1 MNINNLTTN
10 HNCQSNLLKRVF
22 LVVVLLASLVVILI
36 PSKSRANCLCRFE
49 IPIKAEIWKGKL
61 DFEFKAHTM
70 FMVTDFYLILIKP
83 ALVAMTEQL
92 TATAYTQV
100 GMIGTF
106 FDAKNQMDRQL
117 LIDKAHVQA
126 IKDYQPS
133 SALCK
138 FGTVNR
144 GLASSEQRAKI
155 NQSLFMKRSLDRH
168 LGAKGTIAASIRDEK
183 QARLEQFTE
192 IYCNPEDNRGFL
204 AGEED
209 DFCGADGGDPE
220 RYNKDINYTRTFDAP
235 LTLDIDLTD
244 TSTTADEED
253 IFALANNLFGYDL
266 IQRPNLEQLKGK
278 EEAYHEARAAIAKRS
293 VAENSFYA
301 IIGQKTKGTGAA
313 AKHIREL
320 IKALGIPGDTEVPD
334 DDQEEDDITRLIGKN
349 PSYYAQMEVL
359 TKKIYQDPN
368 FITSLIDKPANI
380 DRQISAMESIRIMQQ
395 RDYYQSLNRQNMALS
410 VILEEL
416 LYDRYRNLQSDLE

>member
-1 MNINNLTTN
+1 MNWFISKK
-10 HNCQSNLLKRVF
+10 HYYCIFIIAVIAVIWPISYAR
-22 LVVVLLASLVVILI
+22 ASCECFIKV
-36 PSKSRANCLCRFE
+36 
-49 IPIKAEIWKGKL
+49 PIKAEEFEEKIDLEFAENAEFMIMDYFLKL
-61 DFEFKAHTM
+61 MRPYFIDMA
-70 FMVTDFYLILIKP
+70 D
-83 ALVAMTEQL
+83 QL
-92 TATAYTQV
+92 TATALAQV

-106 FDAKNQMDRQL
+106 FDAKNQLDRQL
-117 LIDKAHVQA
+117 LIDKAHVKA

-133 SALCK
+133 SSLCK

-380 DRQISAMESIRIMQQ
+380 DRQIAAMQSFRLMQQ
-395 RDYYQSLNRQNMALS
+395 RDSYESMARQELLLS
-410 VILEEL
+410 VILEEM
-416 LYDRYRNLQSDLE
+416 LYRKFRKAKQDLR